1 MKKILKSA
9 LRKAW
14 SSIPSYQAV
23 TYRPNTNRYLFL
35 PINGVGLGHL
45 TRALAVAKRL
55 REATPSAE
63 IAFLT
68 TSIGVPLVHRAGFHC
83 HHIPPAGLAGKD
95 VTKAEWNRL
104 FFKGI
109 ENVLAL
115 YKPGVLVFDGSAPY
129 VGLQRII
136 RSYRRI
142 RYAWIKRGL
151 YKTGVN
157 QDALLEHMQLFD
169 LVITPSELGDASRTT
184 GQQPKVVQVPP
195 ISLLDPSELLDRS
208 AARSALRLS
217 SDSKCAYVQLGA
229 GNINGIVD
237 MQDQIV
243 RTLKEIGFQV
253 VLGQSPISLQA
264 TRNTSADQVI
274 IEYPNS
280 VYFNAFDLAV
290 LAGGYNSVCEAVY
303 LGLASIF
310 VPNTATGA
318 DDQLA
323 RVREAVKHGP
333 YAVLKDFSPRAFR
346 EVVSQVIAHRPCP
359 EKNAVTENG
368 AMQAALAIRK
378 LVDRAQVK

>member
-1 MKKILKSA
+1 MNEILKSA
-9 LRKAW
+9 LRKTW
-14 SSIPSYQAV
+14 SSIPSYRSL
-23 TYRPNTNRYLFL
+23 TYRPNPGRYLFL

-45 TRALAVAKRL
+45 TRALAVARRL
-55 REATPSAE
+55 REATPAAE

-83 HHIPPAGLAGKD
+83 HHIPPARLAGKD

-104 FFKGI
+104 FFSGI

-115 YKPGVLVFDGSAPY
+115 YKPGVLIFDGSAPY

-157 QDALLEHMQLFD
+157 QEALQEQMRLFD
-169 LVITPSELGDASRTT
+169 LVITPSELGDARRAT
-184 GQQPKVVQVPP
+184 GHQPKIVQVPP

-208 AARSALRLS
+208 AARTALRLS
-217 SDSKCAYVQLGA
+217 PDSRCAYVQLGA

-243 RTLKEIGFQV
+243 RTLKEMGFQV
-253 VLGQSPISLQA
+253 VLGQSPISLQT
-264 TRNTSADQVI
+264 TRNTAADQVI

-323 RVREAVKHGP
+323 RVREAAKHGP
-333 YAVLKDFSPRAFR
+333 YAVLEDFSPDVFR
-346 EVVSQVIAHRPCP
+346 NAVLQVTKPSSCP
-359 EKNAVTENG
+359 ENSAVTENG
-368 AMQAALAIRK
+368 AMRAALAIRK
-378 LVDRAQVK
+378 LVDRSQPV